1 MTAMRLDQL
10 LAARGLA
17 PSRARARDAIL
28 RGHVS
33 VNGEQLQRPGATVE
47 DTANIEID
55 DPAARFV
62 SRSALKLLAAL
73 DHFGFDPAGRVA
85 IDLGASTGGFTQVL
99 LERGAKRVHAVDVG
113 HGQLDPRLAGEPRVH
128 VLEGINARALGPEI
142 IGERAEA
149 LVSDVSFISQRLA
162 LPPALG
168 LCAPG
173 AFAVVLAKP
182 QFEVGVAGVGK
193 GGIVRDPEAARAAA
207 ETLAKWLGSQRGWR
221 VTGLIPAPISGSD
234 GNQEYLIGAV
244 FR

>member
-1 MTAMRLDQL
+1 MRLDQL
-10 LAARGLA
+10 VAARGLA
-17 PSRARARDAIL
+17 PSRARARDAII

-33 VNGEQLQRPGATVE
+33 VDGERQRRPGAAV
-47 DTANIEID
+47 DDGASIEID

-99 LERGAKRVHAVDVG
+99 LERGARRIHAVDVG
-113 HGQLDPRLAGEPRVH
+113 HGQIDARLAADKRVRL
-128 VLEGINARALGPEI
+128 LEGVNARALAAEM
-142 IGERAEA
+142 IGELAGV

-162 LPPALG
+162 LPPALSM
-168 LCAPG
+168 CAPG

-182 QFEVGVAGVGK
+182 QFEVGADRLGK
-193 GGIVRDPEAARAAA
+193 GGIVRDPEAGRAAA
-207 ETLAKWLGSQRGWR
+207 QGLARWVGDQPGWL
-221 VTGLIPAPISGSD
+221 VKGLIPAPISGSD